1 MGNLGILAVE
11 GTDAA
16 TFLQGYVT
24 ADLDLVESSQAM
36 PMAVTDIK
44 GRVLANGWAYGDS
57 ERVHLV
63 MHSSLLSGTEQHLG
77 RYMIFSRS
85 RVRQLDQAMDLSA
98 ISSTDGIVLQPLQ
111 WRLRAQDSKSSNWPA
126 LTIDEQLPLVT
137 HETSGMF
144 LPQMLGLTE
153 HGVVNFTKGCYLGQE
168 VIARAQHRGAVKRR
182 IQRYKIKNGK
192 LQLAERLS
200 AENGS
205 NGVVVACSA
214 SHALV
219 VVNGAPQNLTS
230 ENGAD
235 LVLTP
240 S

>member
-36 PMAVTDIK
+36 PMAVPDIK
-44 GRVLANGWAYGDS
+44 GRVLANGWVYGDS
-57 ERVHLV
+57 ECVHLV
-63 MHSSLLSGTEQHLG
+63 MHSSLLPPTEQHLR

-85 RVRQLDQAMDLSA
+85 KVRQLNQAMDLNA
-98 ISSTDGIVLQPLQ
+98 RSSTDGIVLQPIQ
-111 WRLRAQDSKSSNWPA
+111 WRLRTQHSDSTNWPA
-126 LTIDEQLPLVT
+126 LTVDEQMPLVT

-153 HGVVNFTKGCYLGQE
+153 HGAVNFTKGCYLGQE

-182 IQRYKIKNGK
+182 IQRYKIKNGN
-192 LQLAERLS
+192 LQLAEKLR

-205 NGVVVACSA
+205 TGVVVALST

-219 VVNGAPQNLTS
+219 VVNGTPQYLTS
-230 ENGAD
+230 ESGAGV
-235 LVLTP
+235 VLRRP
-240 S
+240 